1 MELIINLAALG
12 TATLKILFAIPVL
25 GALVLLS
32 IFGPMLVKKI
42 KRW

>member
-25 GALVLLS
+25 GVWVLLS